1 MKKLGLIIF
10 ISILIMSCTN
20 KQDILDKCIAQGNEI
35 FAKDD
40 TRAKGYFVYSCVL
53 STQKYHLNSG
63 CDVNKSPSD
72 YFVAMCYVN
81 QDGHL

>member
-10 ISILIMSCTN
+10 ISILITSCTS

-40 TRAKGYFVYSCVL
+40 NTAKGYFVHSCVL
-53 STQKYHLNSG
+53 STQKYHWNRN
-63 CDVNKSPSD
+63 CDVDKRPVD
-72 YFVAMCYVN
+72 YFVAMCYL
-81 QDGHL
+81 D